1 MIQARLTAITLL
13 AAVSAIGAER
23 SEVIAKVYPAQQGK
37 VVLIDAGPLDLFV
50 RSADITEIRLNVQ
63 LAAAAFKE
71 TQAVKWIEA
80 HRPEVIDSHDSLRI
94 LTPEPKGINLF
105 KGVVTSRARI
115 EIVVPPFVLPDLTTS
130 SGALQVE
137 GEFASARPLRLR
149 SSTGDIELTGWAPEV
164 EMRTTNGD
172 MRVRAPRAVEGLLA
186 RTASGEVFLTGGAR
200 RVRCD
205 TSSGNVH
212 LDGLLGP
219 IGIATTSGNVT
230 GRFDALGAK
239 DEVRVSSSSGKVR
252 LTLPP
257 GSTPGGE
264 LTSARGEIRSV
275 YPGEADP
282 KGGRLRL
289 AGSGPRIV
297 ITTTSGRV
305 ELF

>member
-1 MIQARLTAITLL
+1 MIRARLTAFLLL
-13 AAVSAIGAER
+13 AAVSAFGAER
-23 SEVIAKVYPAQQGK
+23 SEVITKVFPAHQGK
-37 VVLIDAGPLDLFV
+37 SVYIDAGPLDLFV

-63 LAAAAFKE
+63 LGAAAFKE
-71 TQAVKWIEA
+71 SQAVKWLEA
-80 HRPEVIDSHDSLRI
+80 HRPEVLDSPDTLRVI
-94 LTPEPKGINLF
+94 TPEPKGINLF

-115 EIVVPPFVLPDLTTS
+115 EIVVPSFVRPDLTTS
-130 SGALQVE
+130 SGALQIE
-137 GEFASARPLRLR
+137 GEYPSARPLRLR

-164 EMRTTNGD
+164 EVRTTNGD
-172 MRVRAPRAVEGLLA
+172 MRVRAPRAIESLLA
-186 RTASGEVFLTGGAR
+186 RTASGEVILTGGAR

-205 TSSGNVH
+205 TSSGNVR

-230 GRFDALGAK
+230 GRFDALEPK

-252 LTLPP
+252 VTLPP

-264 LTSARGEIRSV
+264 VTSARGEIRSV

-289 AGSGPRIV
+289 SGNGPRV
-297 ITTTSGRV
+297 VVTTTSGRV